1 MLEVLSGIDNPKK
14 YGIKY
19 VCMLEIECN
28 ILGGMIFL
36 YHFNLPKKKHSGN
49 KLMLMV
55 LLGKKFFVAK
65 AGRK

>member
-14 YGIKY
+14 YEIKY